1 MGKYAHA
8 LRLPIMR
15 RPDPRRHEYRASP
28 PFFLSPAWG
37 THSLPGAYAAGRTS
51 PRSGPE
57 GRTPDAAPVTILHSD
72 GPGLQGVES
81 GIFTYGVHAKRK
93 DAHEAAYKRSGF
105 THAAVGTA
113 KGHGGEF
120 DSPMRQLGPLRALE
134 KAGKLPIER
143 WRNR

>member
-1 MGKYAHA
+1 MPTRY
-8 LRLPIMR
+8 
-15 RPDPRRHEYRASP
+15 ASP
-28 PFFLSPAWG
+28 LYVAQTRGGISIGHHLLSSFPR
-37 THSLPGAYAAGRTS
+37 LGAPTPCRGPYTAGRTS

-57 GRTPDAAPVTILHSD
+57 GRTLDAAPVTILHSD

-105 THAAVGTA
+105 THAAVGTDQ
-113 KGHGGEF
+113 GQGGEF
-120 DSPMRQLGPLRALE
+120 DSPVWQLGPLRALE

>member
-1 MGKYAHA
+1 M
-8 LRLPIMR
+8 
-15 RPDPRRHEYRASP
+15 
-28 PFFLSPAWG
+28 
-37 THSLPGAYAAGRTS
+37 
-51 PRSGPE
+51 
-57 GRTPDAAPVTILHSD
+57 TILHSD